1 LSLIHLHALLWSFQ
15 HDEMDGWMDGLWN
28 GWLSGMP
35 TPTVWMQLIALRF
48 ANLKTN
54 AVTTFDLFV
63 QVHRSGI
70 RAELCIWFV

>member
-1 LSLIHLHALLWSFQ
+1 
-15 HDEMDGWMDGLWN
+15 MDGWVD

-35 TPTVWMQLIALRF
+35 TPFVWMQLIALRF

-63 QVHRSGI
+63 LVHRPGI
-70 RAELCIWFV
+70 RAELCI